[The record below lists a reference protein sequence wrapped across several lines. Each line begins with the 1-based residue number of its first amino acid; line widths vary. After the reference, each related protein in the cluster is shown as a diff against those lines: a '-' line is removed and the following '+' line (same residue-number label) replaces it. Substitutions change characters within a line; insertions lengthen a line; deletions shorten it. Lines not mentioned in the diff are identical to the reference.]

1 MQWGEA
7 NGSTS
12 SPTTTF
18 PISFTSA
25 VYRIVNTH
33 NRNSTIGD
41 TYQMNECIPKNITRQ
56 GFTIWVDNGT
66 PAKFD
71 YISIGYQ
78 QWGYNSN
85 NAAGATTGFP
95 ISFTSACYGV
105 VHCSGNTGRVE
116 GNPYISSL
124 TKSQI
129 NWGQYGLGYWI
140 AFGL

>member
-1 MQWGEA
+1 MQWGY
-7 NGSTS
+7 NNTS
-12 SPTTTF
+12 SAATIYF
-18 PISFTSA
+18 PIAFPSACYSVVLGGYRQCTGNQRATSITKTSFYLGGDSA
-25 VYRIVNTH
+25 SDAQYSRWMAVG
-33 NRNSTIGD
+33 S
-41 TYQMNECIPKNITRQ
+41 
-56 GFTIWVDNGT
+56 
-66 PAKFD
+66 
-71 YISIGYQ
+71 Q